1 MPKLKTESTMLK
13 TSGDLKDSNAAAQL
27 YSFVERL
34 ERLDEEKQGLTADM
48 KEVREEAKGMGYD
61 TKIIGIVM
69 RRRKMDAGTRQETD
83 SMVDLYEEVCR
94 QQAKKQTTQSE
105 DEGE

>member
-34 ERLDEEKQGLTADM
+34 ERLDEERQGLGDDM

-69 RRRKMDAGTRQETD
+69 RRRKMDGATRLETD
-83 SMVDLYEEVCR
+83 DMVDLYERVC
-94 QQAKKQTTQSE
+94 QEQAKKQTSDSQ
-105 DEGE
+105 DQGE